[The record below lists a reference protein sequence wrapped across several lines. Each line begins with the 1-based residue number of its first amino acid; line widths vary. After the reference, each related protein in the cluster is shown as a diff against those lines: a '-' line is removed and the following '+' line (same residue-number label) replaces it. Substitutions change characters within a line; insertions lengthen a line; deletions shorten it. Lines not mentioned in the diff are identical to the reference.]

1 MREIKNAFNGLI
13 SKLNWAREKISEVED
28 KSVETTPPKNT
39 ERKESEEQNKQDF
52 QEVCNIGSNITGI
65 RKRRMWQKFAET
77 MAENIPKLI

>member
-39 ERKESEEQNKQDF
+39 ERKETEEQNKQDF
-52 QEVCNIGSNITGI
+52 QEVCNIEECD
-65 RKRRMWQKFAET
+65 KYLQKQWLKIFQS
-77 MAENIPKLI
+77 